1 MNETMQNEQT
11 VALLWRFYTGAVS
24 GIVIASNED
33 EALER
38 TKHYL
43 SIQFDDISKQNCNE
57 LVVWKVSNDDD
68 FRNDYPFAVAV
79 AY

>member
-11 VALLWRFYTGAVS
+11 VTLLWRFYTGAVS
-24 GIVIASNED
+24 GIVIASNEE

-43 SIQFDDISKQNCNE
+43 SIQFDDISRLPYRKSGKRNE
-57 LVVWKVSNDDD
+57 LDAFKK
-68 FRNDYPFAVAV
+68 
-79 AY
+79 